1 MSVFKRD
8 TGKWVAQT
16 LYYDNAGKRK
26 YRTKTFGTRRE
37 ALDYDAKQREEAELG
52 SGNIPRDISIANYF
66 DQWVATYKQPAVSAN
81 TLLKYTTSSNT
92 IREYFKDKKLQDL
105 NRIEYQKFLNW
116 YANDGFGHKH
126 SKQSVEKLHVHA
138 HAAIRAAYD
147 DGYLKRDIANRPTI
161 GGKQGKKDSLK
172 FLEAADFEKLRD
184 YVDHFADPDRLSLM
198 MIQTAIYSGARL
210 SEIAGLTFA
219 DVDEK
224 AGTLDINKN
233 YDYVVPD
240 NTFKPTKTASST
252 RIIDVS
258 PILIKSLHKL
268 ILTQKVRAKVNPDH
282 LVFAGLDG
290 TPPTSNGVNKEL
302 RRAMQHL
309 EIEKDGFTFHG
320 LRHSHASYLLASGV
334 DLQYVSK
341 RLGHDN
347 IGITAK
353 TYTHILNRL
362 EKREIQKTLEVL
374 SGKFGGQ

>member
-1 MSVFKRD
+1 MSIFKRD
-8 TGKWVAQT
+8 TGKWVSQT
-16 LYYDNAGKRK
+16 SYYDKNGKRK
-26 YRTKTFGTRRE
+26 YRTRTFTTRRE
-37 ALDYDAKQREEAELG
+37 ASVFDAQQIQDAEMETG
-52 SGNIPRDISIANYF
+52 SIPQDISIANYF
-66 DQWVATYKQPAVSAN
+66 DQWVATYKKPAVSAN
-81 TLLKYTTSSNT
+81 TLLKYVTSGNT
-92 IREYFKDKKLQDL
+92 IREYFRDKKLKDL

-116 YANDGFGHKH
+116 YADDGFGHRH
-126 SKQSVEKLHVHA
+126 SKESVEKLHVHA

-147 DGYLKRDIANRPTI
+147 DGYLKQDIANRPTI

-172 FLEAADFEKLRD
+172 FLEAADFERLRD
-184 YVDHFADPDRLSLM
+184 YVNQFASPDRLSLM

-210 SEIAGLTFA
+210 SEIAGLTFD

-252 RIIDVS
+252 RVIDVS
-258 PILIKSLHKL
+258 PILVKSLHKL
-268 ILTQKVRAKVNPDH
+268 ILAQRVRAKVNPDS

-302 RRAMQHL
+302 RRAMAHL
-309 EIEKDGFTFHG
+309 QIEKDGFTFHG

-353 TYTHILNRL
+353 TYTHILDRL
-362 EKREIQKTLEVL
+362 EKREIQKMLEVL
-374 SGKFGGQ
+374 K

>member
-8 TGKWVAQT
+8 TGKWVSQT
-16 LYYDNAGKRK
+16 SYYDKNGKRK
-26 YRTKTFGTRRE
+26 YRTRTFTTRRE
-37 ALDYDAKQREEAELG
+37 ASVFDAQQIQDAEMETG
-52 SGNIPRDISIANYF
+52 SIPQDISIANYF
-66 DQWVATYKQPAVSAN
+66 DQWVATYKKPAVSAN
-81 TLLKYTTSSNT
+81 TLLKYVTSGNT
-92 IREYFKDKKLQDL
+92 IREYFRDKKLKDL

-116 YANDGFGHKH
+116 YADDGFGHRH
-126 SKQSVEKLHVHA
+126 SKESVEKLHVHA

-172 FLEAADFEKLRD
+172 FLEAADFERLRD
-184 YVDHFADPDRLSLM
+184 YVNQFASPDRLSLM

-210 SEIAGLTFA
+210 SEIAGLTFD

-252 RIIDVS
+252 RVIDVS
-258 PILIKSLHKL
+258 PILVKSLHKL
-268 ILTQKVRAKVNPDH
+268 ILAQRVRAKVNPDS

-302 RRAMQHL
+302 RRAMAHL
-309 EIEKDGFTFHG
+309 QIEKDGFTFHG

-353 TYTHILNRL
+353 TYTHILDRL
-362 EKREIQKTLEVL
+362 EKREIQKMLEVL
-374 SGKFGGQ
+374 K

>member
-8 TGKWVAQT
+8 SGKWVSQT
-16 LYYDNAGKRK
+16 SYYDKNGKRK
-26 YRTKTFGTRRE
+26 YRTRTFTTRRE
-37 ALDYDAKQREEAELG
+37 ASVFDAQQIQDAELETG
-52 SGNIPRDISIANYF
+52 SIPQDISIANYF
-66 DQWVATYKQPAVSAN
+66 DQWVSTYKKPAVSAN
-81 TLLKYTTSSNT
+81 TLLKYVTSGNT
-92 IREYFKDKKLQDL
+92 IREYFRDKKLKDL

-116 YANDGFGHKH
+116 YADDGFGHKH
-126 SKQSVEKLHVHA
+126 SKESVEKLHVHA

-161 GGKQGKKDSLK
+161 GGMQGKKDSLK
-172 FLEAADFEKLRD
+172 FLEAADFERLRD
-184 YVDHFADPDRLSLM
+184 YVNQFASPDRLSLM

-210 SEIAGLTFA
+210 SEIAGLTFD

-252 RIIDVS
+252 RVIDVS
-258 PILIKSLHKL
+258 PILIKSLHKV
-268 ILTQKVRAKVNPDH
+268 ILAQKVRAKVNPDS

-302 RRAMQHL
+302 RRAMAHL
-309 EIEKDGFTFHG
+309 QIEKDGFTFHG

-353 TYTHILNRL
+353 TYTHILDRL
-362 EKREIQKTLEVL
+362 EKREIQKMLEVL
-374 SGKFGGQ
+374 K